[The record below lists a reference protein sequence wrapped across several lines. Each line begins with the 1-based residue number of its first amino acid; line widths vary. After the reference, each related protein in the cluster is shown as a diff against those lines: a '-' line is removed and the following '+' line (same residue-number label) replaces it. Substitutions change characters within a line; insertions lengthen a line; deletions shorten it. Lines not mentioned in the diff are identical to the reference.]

1 MTEQQRL
8 HVIARDFSARRVALA
23 AKAESLLITLGV
35 VRRDME
41 EVNEFFRA
49 HPELQDGEVTWQTL
63 TSMEQAVL
71 CFLARRGRMRRV
83 ANLTSAFVAEFG
95 RPTSE
100 PGFRTTITRLH
111 ARGVIQYGSRM
122 GWTVSP
128 TLLTVA
134 LDPPVDPKVESV
146 TGWEGLAR
154 RIRTAPRRQ
163 PAKAAAEAQRAPAPP
178 ATPAEVYARI
188 PQEGAITLMQLSLMV
203 GGVQSK
209 VERRQL
215 VVTLK
220 VLQQKGLVRQIAP
233 ETYSRGP
240 DAALTRIQETVRA
253 LLSPTDARSNR
264 QIALLVFGEDNRL
277 SRQRACN
284 HLKRLVHAGKAVRV
298 GRGLYRLLGEAEVVA
313 EAPAPD
319 EHVLVHLTR
328 EGTTLPD
335 LVRTIHGTFT
345 PRLLGEVRAQVS
357 MLVAQGAAVEEGGR
371 VRIAG

>member
-8 HVIARDFSARRVALA
+8 QVIAHDFSARRVALA
-23 AKAESLLITLGV
+23 AKAESLLATLGV

-41 EVNEFFRA
+41 EVNQFFRD

-100 PGFRTTITRLH
+100 PGFRSTITRLH

-128 TLLTVA
+128 ALLTVA

-154 RIRTAPRRQ
+154 RIRSAPRRQ
-163 PAKAAAEAQRAPAPP
+163 PAKAAADAQRSPVPP

-188 PQEGAITLMQLSLMV
+188 PQEGSITLMQLSLMV
-203 GGVQSK
+203 GVRSK

-240 DAALTRIQETVRA
+240 DAALTRMQETVRA

-264 QIALLVFGEDNRL
+264 QIALLVFGEDTRL

-284 HLKRLVHAGKAVRV
+284 HLKRLVQAGKAARV
-298 GRGLYRLLGEAEVVA
+298 GRGLYRLLAESEVVP
-313 EAPAPD
+313 EAPAAD
-319 EHVLVHLTR
+319 EQVLVHLTR

-357 MLVAQGAAVEEGGR
+357 LLVAQGAAVEEGGR